1 MLISQLE
8 HARLSGI
15 LAEHWGAPGFAPLV
29 ERGPVCWV
37 ATHHDDGWQPWEERP
52 QVNAAGQPRAF
63 VEMDLADSLAI
74 WTRSIELAA
83 STGLLEGYLVAGH
96 FCALGRRGAVF
107 LKAYSDRQLAEAFLA
122 RYEVLMAEL
131 LAAWC
136 ELDAANTPDRAA
148 LALRQL
154 QMFDALSLWFCCTPD
169 GDSETLET
177 PGGAP
182 LTLRRLP
189 GEVVELDPWPL
200 AVERLNIEIRGR
212 RVPARRYPTAAEL
225 AQVDGRAAKLAWQ
238 LRPGGPKS

>member
-1 MLISQLE
+1 
-8 HARLSGI
+8 
-15 LAEHWGAPGFAPLV
+15 
-29 ERGPVCWV
+29 
-37 ATHHDDGWQPWEERP
+37 
-52 QVNAAGQPRAF
+52 
-63 VEMDLADSLAI
+63 
-74 WTRSIELAA
+74 
-83 STGLLEGYLVAGH
+83 
-96 FCALGRRGAVF
+96 
-107 LKAYSDRQLAEAFLA
+107 LAEAFLA
-122 RYEVLMAEL
+122 RYEGLMAEL

-189 GEVVELDPWPL
+189 GGVVELDPWPL

-212 RVPARRYPTAAEL
+212 RVPAGRYATAAEL
-225 AQVDGRAAKLAWQ
+225 AQVVGRAAKLAWQ